1 MAGKMNISNRYK
13 IIQTIYYGDRKI
25 ILLEPVSIAEPLNNI
40 YCVDENN
47 NILWQVEGV
56 IEKFKNKTNM
66 PYEGMSS
73 QGHIITAANYIG
85 VSYDIDIDTGKI
97 VKSCIVK

>member
-25 ILLEPVSIAEPLNNI
+25 ILLEPISIAEPLNNI

-47 NILWQVEGV
+47 NILWQVESV
-56 IEKFKNKTNM
+56 I
-66 PYEGMSS
+66 
-73 QGHIITAANYIG
+73 
-85 VSYDIDIDTGKI
+85 
-97 VKSCIVK
+97 